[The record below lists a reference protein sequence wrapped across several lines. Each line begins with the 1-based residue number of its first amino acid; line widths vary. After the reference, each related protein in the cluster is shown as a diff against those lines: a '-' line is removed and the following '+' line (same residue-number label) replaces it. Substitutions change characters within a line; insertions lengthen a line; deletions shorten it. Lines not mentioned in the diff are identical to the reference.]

1 MRVLITGA
9 TGLIGTEI
17 VKLCHNKNIAVN
29 YLTTSPSKL
38 TKDENYKGFLWNP
51 SKNEIDTDCIKDVD
65 AIINLVGATI
75 SKRWTDTYKKEIIL
89 SRTQSTQLLFN
100 TLQNNPH
107 HIKQIIS
114 ASAIGVY
121 PDSLTNYYTED
132 ETSISSS
139 FLGQVVEKWE
149 HAVDAF
155 KEIGVEVT
163 KVRIG
168 LVLSKKGG
176 ALPQMAKPFK
186 FGLGAA
192 LGSGKQWQSWIH
204 ITDLA
209 RLFLHV
215 LEEELTGVYN
225 AVAPNPETNQALSK
239 QIAKTLN
246 MPFFLPN
253 VPRFVLKL
261 VLGEMHIL
269 LFESQRVSSK
279 KIEDTG
285 FDFKYYNLKN
295 ALETELK

>member
-75 SKRWTDTYKKEIIL
+75 SKRWTDTYKKEIVL

-121 PDSLTNYYTED
+121 PDSLTNYYNED

-176 ALPQMAKPFK
+176 ALPQMVKPFK

-192 LGSGKQWQSWIH
+192 LGTGKQWQSWIH
-204 ITDLA
+204 IKDLA
-209 RLFLHV
+209 SLFLYV

>member
-192 LGSGKQWQSWIH
+192 LGTGKQWQSWIH
-204 ITDLA
+204 IKDLA
-209 RLFLHV
+209 SLFLHV
-215 LEEELTGVYN
+215 LEEELTG
-225 AVAPNPETNQALSK
+225 
-239 QIAKTLN
+239 
-246 MPFFLPN
+246 
-253 VPRFVLKL
+253 
-261 VLGEMHIL
+261 
-269 LFESQRVSSK
+269 
-279 KIEDTG
+279 
-285 FDFKYYNLKN
+285 
-295 ALETELK
+295 